1 MLQKDKATTEIM
13 GQTQLPLLL
22 QIRCME
28 VYIIS
33 TLQKNN
39 FAFIH
44 PVVNRVVNI
53 LSEV

>member
-1 MLQKDKATTEIM
+1 MLQKDKATEIM

-28 VYIIS
+28 VYIVS

-39 FAFIH
+39 FVSFT
-44 PVVNRVVNI
+44 
-53 LSEV
+53 L